1 MKTEYNKKES
11 DSQTEQSS
19 GYQWRGAE
27 QYRGWESGRH
37 KQLGVRQ
44 ATVIYCTMQ
53 GIWPIFYNNCK

>member
-27 QYRGWESGRH
+27 QYRGRESGRH

-53 GIWPIFYNNCK
+53 GI